1 MLSVGIE
8 TKITILFLV
17 LGISLRKLTSY
28 LLSLHNC
35 VPQQAVLQISPNQKK
50 KKNLEIIKIRSISMW
65 MPLGTE
71 GQ

>member
-1 MLSVGIE
+1 MLSVGIK

-35 VPQQAVLQISPNQKK
+35 VPQQAVLQISPNQKIKKPQHNPQQK
-50 KKNLEIIKIRSISMW
+50 KKKKKK
-65 MPLGTE
+65 LGNY
-71 GQ
+71 QN